1 VSNDEIRSE
10 VASRL
15 RDVGHDFVTRSLS
28 DEQLQELLV
37 AVTELAQLVRQT
49 PLRER
54 DLTNVDISQYKM
66 VVPDVDDVARHEL
79 FADSFVSGNAN
90 PLGLGAALRRDGDVA
105 VMNVTLGKAF
115 EGAPGRAHG
124 GVVAA
129 LLDET
134 MGLVLAIH
142 GKLAFTAQLDINYLA
157 PTPVG
162 EPLIARAWL
171 ARSSHRKLFIEANV
185 SANDVEVVTAKALFI
200 AVDPAKFLEHLALE
214 S

>member
-1 VSNDEIRSE
+1 MTNDERRAN

-15 RDVGHDFVTRSLS
+15 RDIGHDFVARDLS
-28 DEQLQELLV
+28 DEQLDELLALLAELTRISQS
-37 AVTELAQLVRQT
+37 AVR
-49 PLRER
+49 RER
-54 DLTNVDISQYKM
+54 DLTNVDVSTFKM
-66 VVPDVDDVARHEL
+66 VVPNVDDVTRHQL

-90 PLGLGAALRRDGDVA
+90 PLGLGASLRRDGDVA

-129 LLDET
+129 LVDET

-142 GKLAFTAQLDINYLA
+142 GRLAFTAQLDITYLA
-157 PTPVG
+157 PTPID
-162 EPLIARAWL
+162 EPLSARAWL
-171 ARSSHRKLFIEANV
+171 AHGSHRKLFIEASV
-185 SANDVEVVTAKALFI
+185 TAGGVDVVTAKALFI
-200 AVDPAKFLEHLALE
+200 AVDPSKFLEHLIEE

>member
-1 VSNDEIRSE
+1 MSNEEIRSE

-15 RDVGHDFVTRSLS
+15 RDVGHDFVARSFT
-28 DEQLQELLV
+28 DEQLQALL
-37 AVTELAQLVRQT
+37 APITELAQLVGRA

-66 VVPDVDDVARHEL
+66 LVPNVDDDARHEL

-171 ARSSHRKLFIEANV
+171 ARSAHRKLFIEASV
-185 SANDVEVVTAKALFI
+185 SADGVEVVTAKALFI
-200 AVDPAKFLEHLALE
+200 AVDPAKFLEHLIPD

>member
-1 VSNDEIRSE
+1 MSNDELRSE

-15 RDVGHDFVTRSLS
+15 RDIGHDFVTRSLN
-28 DEQLQELLV
+28 DEQLE
-37 AVTELAQLVRQT
+37 ELATPIAELTLMMSRA

-66 VVPDVDDVARHEL
+66 VVPNVDEIARHEL

-90 PLGLGAALRRDGDVA
+90 PLGLGAVLRRDGDAA

-142 GKLAFTAQLDINYLA
+142 GKLAFTAQLDITYLA

-162 EPLIARAWL
+162 KPLIARAWL
-171 ARSSHRKLFIEANV
+171 ARSSHRKLFIEASV
-185 SANDVEVVTAKALFI
+185 RADDVEVVTAKALFI
-200 AVDPAKFLEHLALE
+200 AVDPATFLEHLLPE

>member
-1 VSNDEIRSE
+1 MSNDEIRSE